1 MAGVNRM
8 SAPNADEWQSEAFR
22 MSMVKKLEEAIQEYG
37 LQGQRD
43 PQTIEQQVFTRAKT
57 REDYLNCI
65 ARFILMIQG
74 QRTNQGGQMGG
85 SAAQG
90 NPNMQGGG
98 QINQQDQVDY
108 LLTNYKSIGNE
119 NLLMAPLNVT
129 LLSIIILYTFR

>member
-85 SAAQG
+85 SAGQG

-98 QINQQDQVDY
+98 QINQQEQVGS
-108 LLTNYKSIGNE
+108 LLAVYKCIANE
-119 NLLMAPLNVT
+119 NLNGT
-129 LLSIIILYTFR
+129 T

>member
-57 REDYLNCI
+57 REDYLNSISC
-65 ARFILMIQG
+65 FILTIQR
-74 QRTNQGGQMGG
+74 QRTNQWGEMGG
-85 SAAQG
+85 SAAQV
-90 NPNMQGGG
+90 NPNMQGGR
-98 QINQQDQVDY
+98 QTNQQD
-108 LLTNYKSIGNE
+108 LLVGLI
-119 NLLMAPLNVT
+119 
-129 LLSIIILYTFR
+129 R

>member
-98 QINQQDQVDY
+98 QINQQDQVGC
-108 LLTNYKSIGNE
+108 LLAIYKSIANE
-119 NLLMAPLNVT
+119 NLFNKMAPHNIT
-129 LLSIIILYTFR
+129 PC

>member
-98 QINQQDQVDY
+98 QINQQDQVGTY
-108 LLTNYKSIGNE
+108 WQFIN
-119 NLLMAPLNVT
+119 PLRMKNGT
-129 LLSIIILYTFR
+129 T

>member
-1 MAGVNRM
+1 
-8 SAPNADEWQSEAFR
+8 
-22 MSMVKKLEEAIQEYG
+22 MVKKLEEAIQEYG

-90 NPNMQGGG
+90 NPNMQAGGG
-98 QINQQDQVDY
+98 SAIPVNSFNSVNSAKHCKQ
-108 LLTNYKSIGNE
+108 T
-119 NLLMAPLNVT
+119 
-129 LLSIIILYTFR
+129 

>member
-65 ARFILMIQG
+65 ARFISTIQG
-74 QRTNQGGQMGG
+74 QRTNQGGQLGVLQINAILNMEGG
-85 SAAQG
+85 E
-90 NPNMQGGG
+90 
-98 QINQQDQVDY
+98 QINQQHQVGY
-108 LLTNYKSIGNE
+108 LLEDNCWTSWKHFTALI
-119 NLLMAPLNVT
+119 
-129 LLSIIILYTFR
+129 

>member
-65 ARFILMIQG
+65 SRFILMIQR
-74 QRTNQGGQMGG
+74 QRINQGVKMAI
-85 SAAQG
+85 SAAQS
-90 NPNMQGGG
+90 NLNIEGGG
-98 QINQQDQVDY
+98 QINQQDQVGY
-108 LLTNYKSIGNE
+108 LLAIYKSISKKN
-119 NLLMAPLNVT
+119 
-129 LLSIIILYTFR
+129 SYLYIRMYNC

>member
-98 QINQQDQVDY
+98 QINQQDQVGY
-108 LLTNYKSIGNE
+108 LLAIYNSIANDKV
-119 NLLMAPLNVT
+119 APHNIT
-129 LLSIIILYTFR
+129 LLLIIIFLYI

>member
-74 QRTNQGGQMGG
+74 QRTNQGGQIER
-85 SAAQG
+85 S
-90 NPNMQGGG
+90 
-98 QINQQDQVDY
+98 
-108 LLTNYKSIGNE
+108 NY
-119 NLLMAPLNVT
+119 
-129 LLSIIILYTFR
+129 

>member
-85 SAAQG
+85 SATQG

-98 QINQQDQVDY
+98 QINQQEQVSY
-108 LLTNYKSIGNE
+108 LLAIHKSIANE
-119 NLLMAPLNVT
+119 KNGT
-129 LLSIIILYTFR
+129 T